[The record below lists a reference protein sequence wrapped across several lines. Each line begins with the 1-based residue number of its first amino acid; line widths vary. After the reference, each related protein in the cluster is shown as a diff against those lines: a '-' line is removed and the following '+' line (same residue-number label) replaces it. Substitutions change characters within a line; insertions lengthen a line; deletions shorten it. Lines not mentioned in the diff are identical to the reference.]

1 MLWPECSYS
10 ILAVSLENE
19 DDSKVERGVK
29 LKVVSCQNS
38 VNNVHLERNVSEYA
52 VSQVDSE
59 VGRHTYRRRGTQDR
73 FTKSTLECR
82 AHPTHKTKFKE
93 MFKVLQIH
101 PRC

>member
-10 ILAVSLENE
+10 ILAISLENE

-38 VNNVHLERNVSEYA
+38 VNNVNLEWNVSEYA

-59 VGRHTYRRRGTQDR
+59 VGRHTYRRRGTQDSYVSVGSVR
-73 FTKSTLECR
+73 SEVSRYCGAMLDLW
-82 AHPTHKTKFKE
+82 
-93 MFKVLQIH
+93 M
-101 PRC
+101 